1 MPGLSGV
8 AKPMQLRFYYDI
20 VCPYAYLAS
29 RRVEAMAERTGTAIE
44 WCPVLLGGLYRNH
57 GTADVPAASYA
68 QSKAVIGAADLIHE
82 AACTGAPFVHNPR
95 HPQRSVTAMRLL
107 TAAEDAA
114 RVALTHALYKAYW
127 VDNLDINDP
136 SVIGPLAEAH
146 GVSLEGTQDPS
157 IKDALRAQTKAASDR
172 GVFGVPTFEV
182 DGKIWWG
189 QDRMHLVEE
198 ALGGRP
204 QYLPE
209 GQAGPGSSIAFY
221 HDFSSPYSYLAAT
234 QIEQAAQRIG
244 AAVVFKPILLGALF
258 NAIGTPNIPI
268 FTFGEARRAY
278 AMRDLQDWATYW
290 GVPFNFAP
298 HFPMR
303 TVTAGRVAILRP
315 ETTADIYRMAWV
327 DGVDLNDDAALAE
340 ALSASGHD
348 GEALVSATQD
358 PAVKAQLRTNTEEA
372 VKIGA
377 CGAPTMVVDG
387 QLFWGNDR
395 INRVLRATLDA

>member
-8 AKPMQLRFYYDI
+8 AKPMHLRFYYDI

-29 RRVEAMAERTGTAIE
+29 RRVEALAARTGAEIE
-44 WCPVLLGGLYRNH
+44 WCPVLLGGLFRNH
-57 GTADVPAASYA
+57 STADVPAASYA
-68 QSKAVIGAADLIHE
+68 QAKAMVGAADLIHE
-82 AACTGAPFVHNPR
+82 AKCVDAPFVSNPR
-95 HPQRSVTAMRLL
+95 HPQRSVTVMRLL
-107 TAAEDAA
+107 TAAEGAE
-114 RVALTHALYKAYW
+114 RVALTHALYTAYW

-146 GVSLEGTQDPS
+146 GIALDRAQEHA
-157 IKDALRAQTKAASDR
+157 IKDALRVQTKDASDR

-198 ALGGRP
+198 ALGGSPR
-204 QYLPE
+204 YLPE
-209 GQAGPGSSIAFY
+209 GQAKPGSVIDFY

-234 QIEQAAQRIG
+234 QIERAAERIG
-244 AAVVFKPILLGALF
+244 AAVAFKPMLLGALF
-258 NAIGTPNIPI
+258 NAIGTPNVPI

-278 AMRDLQDWATYW
+278 AMRDLNDWASYW
-290 GVPFNFAP
+290 DVPFKFAP

-303 TVTAGRVAILRP
+303 TVTAGRVAIIKP

-327 DGVDLNDDAALAE
+327 DGVDLNDDDALAA

-348 GEALVSATQD
+348 GDALVAATQD
-358 PAVKAQLRTNTEEA
+358 PAVKAQLRANTEQA
-372 VKIGA
+372 VAIGA
-377 CGAPTMVVDG
+377 CGAPTMVVGG

-395 INRVLRATLDA
+395 INRVLKAALAD